1 MAGRSKEV
9 TDEIRRRINILDIVS
24 AHVTLKRSGRRYT
37 GLCPFH
43 SEKTPSFTVNSEQG
57 FFYCFGCH
65 AGGDVFD
72 FVMRMGGL
80 SFPDALAELAGR
92 AGVRLERTPEEER
105 RGGER
110 ERLLRTVA
118 EAERYYQAQLAGEE
132 GRPAR
137 RYLEQRGVDAAAAE
151 AFRLG
156 YAPAGWDG
164 LLRALRAR
172 GFDGAA
178 LEQAG
183 LAVARSGGEDEARAS
198 GHYDALRHRLIFPI
212 HDLQGRPIAFGGRA
226 LDDEATPK
234 YLNTRETALFVKGRT
249 LYALDAARPAIRE
262 AGEAVIVEGYMDAL
276 ACHQFGVANAVAS
289 LGTAL
294 TQEQV
299 LLLKRFAVRAVLV
312 YDADTSGMDA
322 AERGLAIFEQAE
334 LPVRVAVLP
343 GGADPDEF
351 LREKG
356 AEAFRRALGGAQS
369 VFNYRFAMASARH
382 DGRTVEGK
390 VGIVDEMS
398 QLIIIAPNPVRQSE
412 YVRLLAERLGVR
424 EDAVRGQLGRLAKDR
439 GEAERRGPWPRAAR
453 DGETVSARKGGA
465 VQDDGNLLHRSG
477 HAGGAGRIGAEGLLL
492 HLLVAD
498 ASVRTAV
505 RGQLEVDAFREP
517 VHHAL
522 AEALLD
528 PEGEGVDPGRL
539 RERLGDERAVSLLS
553 RFLIEE
559 PPVRGDARRVA
570 EGCLRTMR
578 LVDIEA
584 RIDRLAA
591 AHAEAD
597 RAHDERRRDQL
608 AAELLEARKEKERL
622 RELKVSV

>member
-1 MAGRSKEV
+1 MAGRSREV
-9 TDEIRRRINILDIVS
+9 TDEIRRRINILDVVS
-24 AHVTLKRSGRRYT
+24 THVTLKRSGRRYT

-43 SEKTPSFTVNSEQG
+43 SEKTPSFTVNPELG

-72 FVMRMGGL
+72 FVMRMGGVA
-80 SFPDALAELAGR
+80 FPDALADLAGR
-92 AGVRLERTPEEER
+92 AGVPLPRTAEEDR
-105 RGGER
+105 QSGER

-118 EAERYYQAQLAGEE
+118 EAAAYYRAQLAAED
-132 GRPAR
+132 GRAAR
-137 RYLEQRGVDAAAAE
+137 SYLAERGVDPAAAE
-151 AFRLG
+151 TFRLG

-183 LAVARSGGEDEARAS
+183 LAIARSGGD
-198 GHYDALRHRLIFPI
+198 GHYDALRQRLVFPI
-212 HDLQGRPIAFGGRA
+212 HDLQGRPVAFGGRA
-226 LDDEATPK
+226 LDDARASRGLVPAGGDVTPK
-234 YLNTRETALFVKGRT
+234 YLNTRESALFVKGRA
-249 LYALDAARPAIRE
+249 LYALDAARAAIRE
-262 AGEAVIVEGYMDAL
+262 TGEAVVVEGYMDAL
-276 ACHQFGVANAVAS
+276 ACHQLGIANAVAS

-294 TQEQV
+294 TQDQV
-299 LLLKRFAVRAVLV
+299 LLLKRFAGRAVLV
-312 YDADTSGMDA
+312 YDADASGMDA
-322 AERGLAIFEQAE
+322 AERGLGIFEQAE

-351 LREKG
+351 VRGKG
-356 AEAFRRALGGAQS
+356 AEAFRQVLAGAQS
-369 VFNYRFAMASARH
+369 VFDYRFAMASTRH

-398 QLIIIAPNPVRQSE
+398 QLIIIAPNPVRQAE

-424 EDAVRGQLGRLAKDR
+424 EDAVRGQIRRLAKDHEETR
-439 GEAERRGPWPRAAR
+439 RPAESPPPQGGTGRQGAAALR
-453 DGETVSARKGGA
+453 TVSET
-465 VQDDGNLLHRSG
+465 DGRV
-477 HAGGAGRIGAEGLLL
+477 GAEALLL

-498 ASVRTAV
+498 ASVRTGI
-505 RGQLEVDAFREP
+505 RGLLDANAFREP
-517 VHHAL
+517 AHHAL
-522 AEALLD
+522 AQALLD
-528 PEGEGVDPGRL
+528 PEADGVEPGRL
-539 RERLGDERAVSLLS
+539 RERLRDERAISLLS

-578 LVDIEA
+578 LVEITE
-584 RIDRLAA
+584 RIDRLTA
-591 AHAEAD
+591 AHAEAVRGRD
-597 RAHDERRRDQL
+597 DHRRDQL
-608 AAELLEARKEKERL
+608 AAELLEAGKDKERI

>member
-1 MAGRSKEV
+1 MAGRSREV
-9 TDEIRRRINILDIVS
+9 TDEIRRRISILDVVS

-43 SEKTPSFTVNSEQG
+43 SEKTPSFTVNPELG

-72 FVMRMGGL
+72 FVMRMGGVA
-80 SFPDALAELAGR
+80 FPDALTELAGR
-92 AGVRLERTPEEER
+92 AGIRLERTVEEER
-105 RGGER
+105 QGGER

-118 EAERYYQAQLAGEE
+118 EAAAYYRAQLAAEAG
-132 GRPAR
+132 GPAR
-137 RYLEQRGVDAAAAE
+137 RYLAERGVDAAATE

-164 LLRALRAR
+164 LLRALRTR

-183 LAVARSGGEDEARAS
+183 LAVARTGSDPARGPA
-198 GHYDALRHRLIFPI
+198 GHYDALRQRLVFPI
-212 HDLQGRPIAFGGRA
+212 HDLQGRPVAFGGRA
-226 LDDEATPK
+226 LDDATPK
-234 YLNTRETALFVKGRT
+234 YLNTRETALFAKGRT
-249 LYALDAARPAIRE
+249 LYALDTARAAIRE
-262 AGEAVIVEGYMDAL
+262 TGEAVVVEGYMDAL
-276 ACHQFGVANAVAS
+276 ACHQFGITNAVAS

-294 TQEQV
+294 TQDQV
-299 LLLKRFAVRAVLV
+299 LLLKRFVGRAVLV
-312 YDADTSGMDA
+312 YDADASGMDA
-322 AERGLAIFEQAE
+322 AERGLGIFEQAE

-351 LREKG
+351 LRKKG
-356 AEAFRRALGGAQS
+356 VEAFRAVLAGARS
-369 VFNYRFAMASARH
+369 VFDYRFAMASARH

-398 QLIIIAPNPVRQSE
+398 QLIIIASNPVRQSE

-424 EDAVRGQLGRLAKDR
+424 EDAIRGQFRRLAKDR
-439 GEAERRGPWPRAAR
+439 EDTRRPAAAPRKVPEA
-453 DGETVSARKGGA
+453 DGRV
-465 VQDDGNLLHRSG
+465 
-477 HAGGAGRIGAEGLLL
+477 GAEALLL

-498 ASVRTAV
+498 ASVRAGV
-505 RGQLEVDAFREP
+505 RNLLDANAFREP
-517 VHHAL
+517 VHHLL
-522 AEALLD
+522 AQALLD
-528 PEGEGVDPGRL
+528 PEAEGIEPGRL
-539 RERLGDERAVSLLS
+539 RERLRDDRVISLLS

-578 LVDIEA
+578 LVEVEE
-584 RIDRLAA
+584 RIDRLTA
-591 AHAEAD
+591 AHAEAVRGRD
-597 RAHDERRRDQL
+597 DHRRDEL
-608 AAELLEARKEKERL
+608 AAELLEARKEKERI

>member
-9 TDEIRRRINILDIVS
+9 TDEIRRRINILDVVS
-24 AHVTLKRSGRRYT
+24 THVTLKRSGRRYT

-43 SEKTPSFTVNSEQG
+43 SEKTPSFTVNPELG

-72 FVMRMGGL
+72 FVMRMGSV
-80 SFPDALAELAGR
+80 SFPDALADLADR
-92 AGVRLERTPEEER
+92 AGVRLERTAEEER
-105 RGGER
+105 QGGER

-118 EAERYYQAQLAGEE
+118 EAEAYYRAQLAAEE
-132 GRPAR
+132 GRVAR
-137 RYLEQRGVDAAAAE
+137 RYLAERGVDPAATE

-164 LLRALRAR
+164 LLRALRTR

-183 LAVARSGGEDEARAS
+183 LAAARSGGG
-198 GHYDALRHRLIFPI
+198 GHYDSLRHRLIFPI
-212 HDLQGRPIAFGGRA
+212 HDLQGRPVAFGGRA
-226 LDDEATPK
+226 LDDATPK

-249 LYALDAARPAIRE
+249 LYALDAARAAIRE
-262 AGEAVIVEGYMDAL
+262 TGEAVVVEGYMDAL
-276 ACHQFGVANAVAS
+276 ACHQFGITNAVAS

-294 TQEQV
+294 TQDQV
-299 LLLKRFAVRAVLV
+299 LLLKRFTGRAVLV

-322 AERGLAIFEQAE
+322 AERGLGIFEQAE

-351 LREKG
+351 LRDKG
-356 AEAFRRALGGAQS
+356 AEAFRAVLAGAQS
-369 VFNYRFAMASARH
+369 VFDYRFAMASARH

-398 QLIIIAPNPVRQSE
+398 QLIIVAPNPVRQSE

-424 EDAVRGQLGRLAKDR
+424 EDAVRGQVRRLAKGRDEAVR
-439 GEAERRGPWPRAAR
+439 PAAGPRQGTAAVRTVPEAEGPISRRA
-453 DGETVSARKGGA
+453 DGRV
-465 VQDDGNLLHRSG
+465 
-477 HAGGAGRIGAEGLLL
+477 GAEGLLL

-498 ASVRTAV
+498 ASMRAGV
-505 RGQLEVDAFREP
+505 RGLVDAGAFREP
-517 VHHAL
+517 VHHTL
-522 AEALLD
+522 AQVLLD
-528 PEGEGVDPGRL
+528 PETEGIEPGRL
-539 RERLGDERAVSLLS
+539 RERLQDERAISLLS

-578 LVDIEA
+578 LVEVA
-584 RIDRLAA
+584 ERIDRLTV
-591 AHAEAD
+591 AHAEAVRGRD
-597 RAHDERRRDQL
+597 DHRRDEL
-608 AAELLEARKEKERL
+608 AGELLEARKEKERI

>member
-1 MAGRSKEV
+1 MAGRSREV
-9 TDEIRRRINILDIVS
+9 TDEIRRRISILDVVS

-43 SEKTPSFTVNSEQG
+43 SEKTPSFTVNPELG

-72 FVMRMGGL
+72 FVMRMGGVA
-80 SFPDALAELAGR
+80 FPDALTELAGR
-92 AGVRLERTPEEER
+92 AGIRLERTVEEER
-105 RGGER
+105 QGGER

-118 EAERYYQAQLAGEE
+118 EAAAYYRAQLAAEAG
-132 GRPAR
+132 GPAR
-137 RYLEQRGVDAAAAE
+137 RYLAERGVDAAATE

-183 LAVARSGGEDEARAS
+183 LAIARSGGE
-198 GHYDALRHRLIFPI
+198 GHYDALRQRLVFPI
-212 HDLQGRPIAFGGRA
+212 HDLQGRPVAFGGRA
-226 LDDEATPK
+226 LDDATPK
-234 YLNTRETALFVKGRT
+234 YLNTRETALFAKGRT
-249 LYALDAARPAIRE
+249 LYALDTARAAIRE
-262 AGEAVIVEGYMDAL
+262 SGEAVVVEGYMDAL
-276 ACHQFGVANAVAS
+276 ACHQFGVTNAVAS

-294 TQEQV
+294 TQDQV
-299 LLLKRFAVRAVLV
+299 LLLKRFAGRAVLV
-312 YDADTSGMDA
+312 YDADASGMDA
-322 AERGLAIFEQAE
+322 AERGLGIFEQAE

-356 AEAFRRALGGAQS
+356 VEAFRAVLAGARS
-369 VFNYRFAMASARH
+369 VFDYRFAMASARH

-424 EDAVRGQLGRLAKDR
+424 EDAIRGQFRRLAKDR
-439 GEAERRGPWPRAAR
+439 EDTRRPAATPRKVPEA
-453 DGETVSARKGGA
+453 DGRV
-465 VQDDGNLLHRSG
+465 
-477 HAGGAGRIGAEGLLL
+477 GAEALLL

-498 ASVRTAV
+498 ASVRAGV
-505 RGQLEVDAFREP
+505 RNLLDANAFREP
-517 VHHAL
+517 V
-522 AEALLD
+522 
-528 PEGEGVDPGRL
+528 
-539 RERLGDERAVSLLS
+539 
-553 RFLIEE
+553 
-559 PPVRGDARRVA
+559 
-570 EGCLRTMR
+570 
-578 LVDIEA
+578 
-584 RIDRLAA
+584 
-591 AHAEAD
+591 
-597 RAHDERRRDQL
+597 
-608 AAELLEARKEKERL
+608 
-622 RELKVSV
+622 

>member
-1 MAGRSKEV
+1 MTGRSREI
-9 TDEIRRRINILDIVS
+9 TDEIRRRINILDVVS

-43 SEKTPSFTVNSEQG
+43 SEKTPSFTVNPELG

-72 FVMRMGGL
+72 FVMRMGGVA
-80 SFPDALAELAGR
+80 FPDALADLADR

-105 RGGER
+105 QGGER

-118 EAERYYQAQLAGEE
+118 EAEVYYRAQLAGDE
-132 GRPAR
+132 GRAARQYLAR
-137 RYLEQRGVDAAAAE
+137 RGVSAEAAE

-183 LAVARSGGEDEARAS
+183 LAIARAAGDAS
-198 GHYDALRHRLIFPI
+198 RSSGGHYDALRNRLIFPI
-212 HDLQGRPIAFGGRA
+212 RDLQGRPVAFGGRA
-226 LDDEATPK
+226 LDDATPK
-234 YLNTRETALFVKGRT
+234 YLNTRETALFVKGRS

-262 AGEAVIVEGYMDAL
+262 SGEAVIVEGYMDAL
-276 ACHQFGVANAVAS
+276 ACHQFGVKNAVAS

-294 TQEQV
+294 THDQV
-299 LLLKRFAVRAVLV
+299 LLLKRFAARAVLV
-312 YDADTSGMDA
+312 YDADASGMDA

-356 AEAFRRALGGAQS
+356 PEAFSKILAGAES
-369 VFNYRFAMASARH
+369 VFDYRFAMASARH
-382 DGRTVEGK
+382 DPRTVEGK
-390 VGIVDEMS
+390 VGIVDELI

-424 EDAVRGQLGRLAKDR
+424 EDAIRGQMRRLAKDR
-439 GEAERRGPWPRAAR
+439 EGLTGSREGGRGPRGDGGRLSALQTTPGADGTARRG
-453 DGETVSARKGGA
+453 A
-465 VQDDGNLLHRSG
+465 V
-477 HAGGAGRIGAEGLLL
+477 GRVGAEALLL

-498 ASVRTAV
+498 ASVRSAV
-505 RGQLEVDAFREP
+505 RGLVDANTFREP

-522 AEALLD
+522 AQALLD
-528 PEGEGVDPGRL
+528 SEAEGVEPGRL
-539 RERLGDERAVSLLS
+539 RERLRDEGAISLLS

-559 PPVRGDARRVA
+559 PPVRGDPRRVA
-570 EGCLRTMR
+570 EGCIRTLR
-578 LVDIEA
+578 LVDAGERIE
-584 RIDRLAA
+584 RLTA
-591 AHAEAD
+591 AHAEAVRGRD
-597 RAHDERRRDQL
+597 DHRRDQL
-608 AAELLEARKEKERL
+608 AAELMEARKEKERI

>member
-9 TDEIRRRINILDIVS
+9 TDEIRRRINILDVVS
-24 AHVTLKRSGRRYT
+24 VHVTLKRSGRRYT

-43 SEKTPSFTVNSEQG
+43 SEKTPSFTVNPELG

-72 FVMRMGGL
+72 FVMRTGGVP
-80 SFPDALAELAGR
+80 FPDALAELAGR
-92 AGVRLERTPEEER
+92 AGIRLERTAEEEQQ
-105 RGGER
+105 GGER

-118 EAERYYQAQLAGEE
+118 EATAYYRAQLAAEAGA
-132 GRPAR
+132 PAR
-137 RYLEQRGVDAAAAE
+137 RYLAERGVDAAAAE

-183 LAVARSGGEDEARAS
+183 LAIARAGGD
-198 GHYDALRHRLIFPI
+198 GHYDALRQRLIFPI
-212 HDLQGRPIAFGGRA
+212 HDLQGRPVAFGGRA
-226 LDDEATPK
+226 LDDATPK
-234 YLNTRETALFVKGRT
+234 YLNTRETALFAKGRT
-249 LYALDAARPAIRE
+249 LYALDTARAAIRE
-262 AGEAVIVEGYMDAL
+262 SGEAVVVEGYMDAL
-276 ACHQFGVANAVAS
+276 ACHQFGVTNAVAS

-294 TQEQV
+294 TPDQV
-299 LLLKRFAVRAVLV
+299 LLLKRFAGRAVLV
-312 YDADTSGMDA
+312 YDADASGMDA
-322 AERGLAIFEQAE
+322 AERGLGVFEQAE

-351 LREKG
+351 MREKG
-356 AEAFRRALGGAQS
+356 VEAFRALLDGAQS
-369 VFNYRFAMASARH
+369 VFDYRFAMASARH

-424 EDAVRGQLGRLAKDR
+424 EDAIRGQFRRLAKDR
-439 GEAERRGPWPRAAR
+439 DDTRRPAGTPRKAPEA
-453 DGETVSARKGGA
+453 DGRV
-465 VQDDGNLLHRSG
+465 
-477 HAGGAGRIGAEGLLL
+477 GAEALLL

-498 ASVRTAV
+498 ASVRAGV
-505 RGQLEVDAFREP
+505 RDLLDADAFREP
-517 VHHAL
+517 VHHLL
-522 AEALLD
+522 AQALLD
-528 PEGEGVDPGRL
+528 PEAQGIEPGRL
-539 RERLGDERAVSLLS
+539 RERLRDDRAISLLS

-578 LVDIEA
+578 LVEVGE
-584 RIDRLAA
+584 RIDRLTA
-591 AHAEAD
+591 AHAEAVRGRD
-597 RAHDERRRDQL
+597 DHRRDEL
-608 AAELLEARKEKERL
+608 AAELLEARKEKERI